1 MDRREFKG
9 FSSWSFDL
17 LKRADDAGCTI
28 KLNDRGAI
36 VTHPKVS
43 NDLYVRVMRD
53 PMKRIDQ
60 HNMERGLQRIL
71 DALPKEKTVGTN
83 TPAKPRP
90 VAERCPFCG
99 PLKDG
104 QTISQHNRLHQD
116 GDAVEALETLT
127 ALRELLGVSDED
139 KDQLAA
145 VEAENIELRTKLQ
158 ATELELSELKTWK
171 ANLQGM
177 LRS

>member
-1 MDRREFKG
+1 MDRREFKN

-17 LKRADDAGCTI
+17 LKKADEAGCTI
-28 KLNDRGAI
+28 KVNDRGAI
-36 VTHPKVS
+36 ITHPSVS

-53 PMKRIDQ
+53 PIKQIDR

-104 QTISQHNRLHQD
+104 QTISQHNRLHLN
-116 GDAVEALETLT
+116 GDEAEAIDTLN
-127 ALRELLGVSDED
+127 ALRELLGISDED

-158 ATELELSELKTWK
+158 AVQLELDDLKSWK
-171 ANLQGM
+171 DGLQRM
-177 LRS
+177 LKS

>member
-1 MDRREFKG
+1 MDRREFKN

-17 LKRADDAGCTI
+17 LKKADEAGCTI
-28 KLNDRGAI
+28 KVNDRGAI
-36 VTHPKVS
+36 ITHPSVS

-53 PMKRIDQ
+53 PIKQIDR
-60 HNMERGLQRIL
+60 HNMERGLQHIL

-104 QTISQHNRLHQD
+104 QTISQHNRLHLN
-116 GDAVEALETLT
+116 GDEAEAIDTLN
-127 ALRELLGVSDED
+127 ALRELLGVTETD
-139 KDQLAA
+139 KQKMDDL
-145 VEAENIELRTKLQ
+145 ERENIRLRQQLQ
-158 ATELELSELKTWK
+158 ATELELSEIKQWK
-171 ANLQGM
+171 SDFQRMLQ
-177 LRS
+177 S

>member
-1 MDRREFKG
+1 MDRREFKN

-17 LKRADDAGCTI
+17 LKKADEAGCTI
-28 KLNDRGAI
+28 KVNDRGAI
-36 VTHPKVS
+36 ITHPSVS

-53 PMKRIDQ
+53 PIKQIDR
-60 HNMERGLQRIL
+60 HNMERGLKRIL

-104 QTISQHNRLHQD
+104 QTISQHNRLHLN
-116 GDAVEALETLT
+116 GDEAEAIDTLN
-127 ALRELLGVSDED
+127 ALRELLGVTETD
-139 KDQLAA
+139 KQKMDDL
-145 VEAENIELRTKLQ
+145 ERENIRLRQQLQ
-158 ATELELSELKTWK
+158 ATELELSEIKQWK
-171 ANLQGM
+171 SDFQRMLQ
-177 LRS
+177 S

>member
-1 MDRREFKG
+1 MDRREFKN
-9 FSSWSFDL
+9 FSNFSFAL
-17 LKRADDAGCTI
+17 LKKADEYGCEI
-28 KLNDRGAI
+28 KLNNRGAI
-36 VTHPKVS
+36 ITHPKVS

-53 PMKRIDQ
+53 PMKTIDR

-104 QTISQHNRLHQD
+104 QTIKQHNLLHLSD
-116 GDAVEALETLT
+116 SAVEAIETLDS
-127 ALRELLGVSDED
+127 LRDLLGISAAD
-139 KDQLAA
+139 KDHLAA

-158 ATELELSELKTWK
+158 ATELELNELKTWK

>member
-1 MDRREFKG
+1 MDRREFKN

-17 LKRADDAGCTI
+17 LKKADAAGCII
-28 KLNDRGAI
+28 KLNNRGAI
-36 VTHPKVS
+36 ITHPSVS

-53 PMKRIDQ
+53 PIKQIDR

-104 QTISQHNRLHQD
+104 QTIKQHNLLHLSD
-116 GDAVEALETLT
+116 SAVEAIETLDS
-127 ALRELLGVSDED
+127 LRDLLGISAAD
-139 KDQLAA
+139 KDHLAA

-158 ATELELSELKTWK
+158 ATELELTEIKKWK
-171 ANLQGM
+171 SDFQRMLQ
-177 LRS
+177 S